1 MASLVL
7 STRLAVHKQS
17 FLNLL
22 LRQNG
27 CHLTKVYRGILWL
40 WKGGEGEGRGA
51 RGLHQTLDSLASSVC
66 DRTVNYLIS

>member
-22 LRQNG
+22 LRPNG
-27 CHLTKVYRGILWL
+27 RHLTKVYWGILWL
-40 WKGGEGEGRGA
+40 WRGGEGEGGQEA
-51 RGLHQTLDSLASSVC
+51 CTEH
-66 DRTVNYLIS
+66 